1 MGTKLKDTLIVN
13 IFGGPGAGKST
24 TRAALFAKLKLAGY
38 NCEEAVEWC
47 KAKVYERN
55 PYVFTDQLYIFAK
68 QRKSLMQVINDVDVI
83 VTDSPIIL
91 SALYDCDHDPIHR
104 TLFMYEFSRFNNLN
118 ILLNR
123 VKPYST
129 IGRFQD
135 EDGAHKVDTEVRAL
149 LDSEAL
155 KYHVVNG
162 DEQAPEVILKLIQDI
177 QLNACS

>member
-68 QRKSLMQVINDVDVI
+68 QRKSLLQVLNDVDII
-83 VTDSPIIL
+83 VTDSPILL
-91 SALYDCDHDPIHR
+91 SALYDSAQDVVHKN
-104 TLFMYEFSRFNNLN
+104 LFLYEFNKFNNLN
-118 ILLNR
+118 VLINR
-123 VKPYST
+123 VKPYSQV
-129 IGRFQD
+129 GRFQD
-135 EDGAHKVDTEVRAL
+135 EEGARKVDKEMLEFLVNNEL
-149 LDSEAL
+149 PF
-155 KYHVVNG
+155 HIVNG
-162 DEQAPEVILKLIQDI
+162 DEQAPETILGLIQA
-177 QLNACS
+177 QLNARN